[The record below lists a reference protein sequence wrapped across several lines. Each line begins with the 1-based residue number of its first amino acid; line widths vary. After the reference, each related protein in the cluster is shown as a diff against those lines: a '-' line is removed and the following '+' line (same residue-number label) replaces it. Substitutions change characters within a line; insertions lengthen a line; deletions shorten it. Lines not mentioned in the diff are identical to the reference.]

1 MEGEMEVDSK
11 VLNSQK
17 KETLQSGQ
25 SQPGPASTTTDNKLH
40 MKMSNKG
47 ESTSN
52 LRPGYYKIREKKE
65 QNSVTGTIKGYQK
78 ETGQTHNRFQNE
90 PEDVIK

>member
-1 MEGEMEVDSK
+1 
-11 VLNSQK
+11 
-17 KETLQSGQ
+17 
-25 SQPGPASTTTDNKLH
+25 

-52 LRPGYYKIREKKE
+52 LRPGYYKIKEKKE
-65 QNSVTGTIKGYQK
+65 QNSVTITIKGYQK
-78 ETGQTHNRFQNE
+78 QTSQTHNRFQNE